1 MTRQERRRKEWLEW
15 MKALA
20 IVLVISVLVRG
31 FLFGTVQVKGT
42 SMEPSFHHQD
52 LVGVNKLSY
61 RLQEP
66 QMGDV
71 VVCSYTRSTGEE
83 NIIKRVIGV
92 PGDVIDMVQ
101 LEDLSYGVSVNGQLL
116 EEPYLNGTM
125 NQKGDQTYPYTVPE
139 GCYFVMGDNRDQ
151 SNDSRFLSI
160 GVIEQGDMMGKVVIR
175 LWPFSDFGLI
185 P

>member
-1 MTRQERRRKEWLEW
+1 MEWL
-15 MKALA
+15 KALA
-20 IVLVISVLVRG
+20 IVLVAAFLVRS

-42 SMEPSFHHQD
+42 SMEPNFHHQD
-52 LVGVNKLSY
+52 LVGVSKISY
-61 RLQEP
+61 RLGDPKQ
-66 QMGDV
+66 GDV

-83 NIIKRVIGV
+83 NIIKRVIGE

-101 LEDLSYGVSVNGQLL
+101 LEDLSYGVTINGALL
-116 EEPYLNGTM
+116 EESYLNGPM
-125 NQKGDQTYPYTVPE
+125 NQKGDQTYPYTVPD

-160 GVIEQGDMMGKVVIR
+160 GVIEKGDMMGKVVLR